1 MRREVVN
8 RDFDALPFLQLAE
21 DADEQ
26 LKVEGVRVVEVV
38 LVLGGQLLL
47 LFIQHLQHNSF
58 DKNSSAG
65 KYEKRRC

>member
-47 LFIQHLQHNSF
+47 LFVQHLQRNSF
-58 DKNSSAG
+58 DKNGSAG
-65 KYEKRRC
+65 KYEKRRR